1 MTGKFFSRVYV
12 LSQSRWISLISWF
25 ILSLLSNRYDEISFF
40 AFDSI
45 HDWIFFFFF
54 CNSYKPFYLLQIFLW
69 FSDDLKFGVCVLGD
83 MKVNGGEI
91 DESKV
96 KAPNMFERAK
106 EEFDAVVG
114 AIHQRKSSKFVFFL
128 SV

>member
-1 MTGKFFSRVYV
+1 M
-12 LSQSRWISLISWF
+12 
-25 ILSLLSNRYDEISFF
+25 
-40 AFDSI
+40 
-45 HDWIFFFFF
+45 
-54 CNSYKPFYLLQIFLW
+54 
-69 FSDDLKFGVCVLGD
+69 VLGD

-114 AIHQRKSSKFVFFL
+114 AIHQRKSSKFVFFRGFNNHVDYQL
-128 SV
+128 LTLASVSVYKKFAHVL

>member
-1 MTGKFFSRVYV
+1 MFFHSRDESRSLVDLFF
-12 LSQSRWISLISWF
+12 LSYQIDTMKSPS
-25 ILSLLSNRYDEISFF
+25 SLLTRSMIE
-40 AFDSI
+40 
-45 HDWIFFFFF
+45 FFFFF

-114 AIHQRKSSKFVFFL
+114 AVHQRKSSKFVFFL